1 MTCDR
6 PPVTGW
12 ALTAHFF
19 AGKAFAKP
27 DGGNTANS
35 VRSERKQRQQTLSGV
50 RPTKAATEIPLRLF
64 YLLLKLCEFELLW
77 RLRANAQRHE
87 QACSVSARVEHLN
100 FFNIKMLYTP

>member
-1 MTCDR
+1 MTCDS

-19 AGKAFAKP
+19 AGKAFVKP

-50 RPTKAATEIPLRLF
+50 RPTKAATEISLRLF
-64 YLLLKLCEFELLW
+64 YLPLKLCELELLW
-77 RLRANAQRHE
+77 RLRERTPSVIKEEYYLSAHVE
-87 QACSVSARVEHLN
+87 QISFERLT
-100 FFNIKMLYTP
+100 FRR